1 MNFHTFLSTEQRQT
15 LSANQL
21 HSLEILA
28 CTNQELDSFLT
39 KEYLENPMLESSV
52 NKENKLLA
60 DVESIYE
67 KNKSYRDY
75 YLEEDSSV
83 EKRRSDIPAKPDLQF
98 KNLLLYQLHQ
108 NDYSNRQWACME
120 YLIDC
125 LDSDGYF
132 TMELSELSH
141 ASAVS
146 GLHFKTE
153 ELQTALSCLKTLEP
167 AGIFSQS
174 LSECLLAQLKKKEI
188 KDDTLFLLIEE
199 HLEELMKGHL
209 STISRKLKLPTVQIK
224 SYLYEISLL
233 NPRPVMSA
241 EDDEINYILPDIIV
255 TKSNQLWDIS
265 INDSW
270 MGKYS
275 LNNYYIEMMQKTED
289 ACLHQYF
296 KEKLERARFILNS
309 IEQRKATLIQI
320 VSFLLDYQ
328 NAYLEGGGSLKPLKQ
343 EQLADALGISV
354 STVSRAVRGKYLQ
367 YKKTIL
373 IKSLFS
379 APVSSCKKENQISS
393 SAVKE
398 KLFQLIQQEEQV
410 LSDQKLAELLADSGI
425 QISRRAVAKYRTELG
440 IPDSRE
446 RRQLKFLTS

>member
-1 MNFHTFLSTEQRQT
+1 MKNAEATYRQSPT
-15 LSANQL
+15 CNSK
-21 HSLEILA
+21 
-28 CTNQELDSFLT
+28 T
-39 KEYLENPMLESSV
+39 
-52 NKENKLLA
+52 
-60 DVESIYE
+60 
-67 KNKSYRDY
+67 
-75 YLEEDSSV
+75 
-83 EKRRSDIPAKPDLQF
+83 
-98 KNLLLYQLHQ
+98 LLLYQLHQ

-132 TMELSELSH
+132 TMDYLSFPMLQQSAAFTSKQKTFRQPSH
-141 ASAVS
+141 VS
-146 GLHFKTE
+146 NPRT
-153 ELQTALSCLKTLEP
+153 CRN
-167 AGIFSQS
+167 FSQS
-174 LSECLLAQLKKKEI
+174 LSECLIAQLKKKEI

-320 VSFLLDYQ
+320 VSFFI
-328 NAYLEGGGSLKPLKQ
+328 G
-343 EQLADALGISV
+343 
-354 STVSRAVRGKYLQ
+354 
-367 YKKTIL
+367 
-373 IKSLFS
+373 
-379 APVSSCKKENQISS
+379 
-393 SAVKE
+393 
-398 KLFQLIQQEEQV
+398 
-410 LSDQKLAELLADSGI
+410 LSKCLS
-425 QISRRAVAKYRTELG
+425 
-440 IPDSRE
+440 
-446 RRQLKFLTS
+446 